1 MDRICARIWVISDH
15 CSFGD
20 QIRAGLRHRIG
31 NSSHSR
37 VASLANE
44 SEGWFYP
51 PGSWSRINAR
61 ALPYAENEGLNRYAV
76 AYPCLAV
83 PVCDV
88 EGVAIGYKFVCLA
101 MALWNMKKA
110 WIAHP
115 SRIAFARP
123 DARGSDELLIDL
135 SVERNALGRRM

>member
-1 MDRICARIWVISDH
+1 MREFGFISDH
-15 CSFGD
+15 CPFGD
-20 QIRAGLRHRIG
+20 QIWAGLRHRIG
-31 NSSHSR
+31 NMSHYR
-37 VASLANE
+37 VANLANE

-88 EGVAIGYKFVCLA
+88 EGVVIGYKFVCLA
-101 MALWNMKKA
+101 MALCNMKRA
-110 WIAHP
+110 WIVHMTR
-115 SRIAFARP
+115 SAFVQLEDRDQDVP
-123 DARGSDELLIDL
+123 RIDL
-135 SVERNALGRRM
+135 TAGRNALGRRM